1 MAIPYEAEIERL
13 VAHVESGA
21 DLYRLASES
30 EYTTDETLFRDA
42 MDATMFPDAYINMAQ
57 GPVCRDRVVLLANTV
72 VFFALC
78 ADVRWVVAEREST
91 YIDEVENPNRRP
103 FGVKEYKRANAKR
116 ARRVVKIDE
125 N

>member
-13 VAHVESGA
+13 AAHVESGA

-78 ADVRWVVAEREST
+78 ADVRWCVAERAGVDPVRVT
-91 YIDEVENPNRRP
+91 KPTRRK
-103 FGVKEYKRANAKR
+103 GKRANAKR